1 MIRTPLRPLARIL
14 RARETGENPDAIER
28 ENLRLRQ
35 EQTRDSARARAEG
48 RLLVL
53 AGIFCC
59 AFLLVGGRMGLE
71 AASEPQEPIAMAFEA
86 DISAS
91 RADIIDRQGRILAT
105 NLVTHA
111 LYAQPHIMIEPERA
125 ARELVAIFPD
135 LELDRLTRQFT
146 DPTRRF
152 VWIKRRLSPEQTQ
165 AVHDI
170 GDPGLLFG
178 PRQMRLYPN
187 GALAAHVLGGASFG
201 REGVS
206 AAEIVGVAG
215 VERVFD
221 DYLRDPANAG
231 APLQLSIDLTVQT
244 ATREVLEGGMRLL
257 SAKGAAAII
266 MDIHSGE
273 VVTLVSLPDFDPN
286 QRPLPLVEG
295 DPGDSP
301 LFNRAVQGLYELGSV
316 FKLFPIAQALEDG
329 LVTPETIIDTRGP
342 LRWGRFS
349 ITDFRN
355 YGPQLSV
362 SNVFVKSS
370 NIGTARI
377 AQMVGIEG
385 QRAFLDTLGLLAP
398 TTIELTE
405 APTARPQ
412 IPSNWSE
419 LSLMTISYGHGMSSS
434 PLHLAAAYASLI
446 NGGTWVAPTLVR
458 RADPQLGRRIVSSE
472 TSVQLRQM
480 MRDVVASGTASFGE
494 VEGYAVGGKTGT
506 ADKPRASGG
515 GYYEDKVIAT
525 FAGAFPMNDP
535 KYLII
540 VSLDEPVE
548 TTGTELRRTAGWT
561 AVPVAAEI
569 IRRAAPLLDMRP
581 AIALPMLD
589 GITAVRN

>member
-28 ENLRLRQ
+28 ENLRLRH
-35 EQTRDSARARAEG
+35 EQMRDRDRARAEG

-53 AGIFCC
+53 VGIFFC
-59 AFLLVGGRMGLE
+59 AFALVGGRMGLE
-71 AASEPQEPIAMAFEA
+71 AASEPREPRTASFEA

-91 RADIIDRQGRILAT
+91 RADIVDRHGRVLAT

-111 LYAQPHIMIEPERA
+111 LYAQPHIMIDRERA
-125 ARELVAIFPD
+125 ARELVEIFPD
-135 LELDRLTRQFT
+135 LNLESLTRQFT
-146 DPTRRF
+146 DPNRRF

-170 GDPGLLFG
+170 GEPGLLFG

-187 GALAAHVLGGASFG
+187 GPLAAHVLGGATFG

-215 VERVFD
+215 VERIFD
-221 DYLRDPANAG
+221 TYLRDPANAG
-231 APLQLSIDLTVQT
+231 APLQLSLDMTVQT

-273 VVTLVSLPDFDPN
+273 VITLVSLPDFDPN
-286 QRPLPLVEG
+286 QRPLPLTEG
-295 DPGDSP
+295 DAADSP

-316 FKLFPIAQALEDG
+316 FKLFPIAQALDEG
-329 LVTPETIIDTRGP
+329 LVTLDTRIDTRGP
-342 LRWGRFS
+342 LRWGRFA
-349 ITDFRN
+349 INDFRN
-355 YGPQLSV
+355 YGPSLTV
-362 SNVFVKSS
+362 SDVFVKSS

-377 AQMVGIEG
+377 AQMIGAQG
-385 QRAFLDTLGLLAP
+385 QRTFLESLGLLAP
-398 TTIELTE
+398 TAIELTE

-412 IPSNWSE
+412 VPSNWSE
-419 LSLMTISYGHGMSSS
+419 ISLLTISYGHGMSSS

-446 NGGTWVAPTLVR
+446 NGGTRVEPTLVR
-458 RADPQLGRRIVSSE
+458 RPRPEPGPRVVSAE
-472 TSVQLRQM
+472 TSAKLRQI
-480 MRDVVASGTASFGE
+480 MREVVTSGTASFAE
-494 VEGYAVGGKTGT
+494 VPGYAVGGKTGT
-506 ADKPRASGG
+506 ADKPNPRG
-515 GYYEDKVIAT
+515 GYYKDKVIAT
-525 FAGAFPMNDP
+525 FAAAFPMDAP
-535 KYLII
+535 QYILV
-540 VSLDEPVE
+540 VSIDEPVE
-548 TTGTELRRTAGWT
+548 TTGTEARRTAGWT

-569 IRRAAPLLDMRP
+569 IRRAAPLMDMRP
-581 AIALPMLD
+581 VIATPARN